1 MLDFLLIALVGWP
14 AIIVTVI
21 LALMG
26 LIKRDYRFL
35 VGAAILAF
43 PFSWYLS
50 GFPLIRSLTFL
61 LPLLP
66 FGAGFAMRRQHEMVA
81 WILAIIYFLSIL
93 LLLFAVI
100 AGNP

>member
-1 MLDFLLIALVGWP
+1 MLDFILIALVGWP
-14 AIIVTVI
+14 AIIITVI
-21 LALMG
+21 LAVIG
-26 LIKRDYRFL
+26 LVRRDYRLL

-50 GFPLIRSLTFL
+50 GFPIIRSFTFL

-66 FGAGFAMRRQHEMVA
+66 FGAGFAMHRDHEMVA
-81 WILAIIYFLSIL
+81 WILAIIYFLAIL